1 MWAEAGPDKM
11 WRQTSAAMAERHGG
25 ECVHLCV
32 YLRTVCGCPRCV
44 SPKDSALCLLLHLP
58 VGERRVV
65 RTLACVP
72 TPRLQLCDMANVN
85 RCCTG
90 QEVAA
95 LWELLVP
102 LTELGEVVTA
112 QQETAGRTPPPG
124 LNYSA
129 QGPFWSAT
137 PTFFASVLNEPDL
150 LFWLQLICGA
160 WLRTLKKTGTSTG
173 FSLDLN
179 SPGLYKV
186 WPWSSLGDL
195 WKRLQIRWQQTAAP
209 F

>member
-1 MWAEAGPDKM
+1 MTRQNVRANKRCDGRAPAGGVCA
-11 WRQTSAAMAERHGG
+11 SVCICG
-25 ECVHLCV
+25 LCV
-32 YLRTVCGCPRCV
+32 AVLAACP
-44 SPKDSALCLLLHLP
+44 PKTPLCLLLHLP

-102 LTELGEVVTA
+102 LTPLGEVVTA
-112 QQETAGRTPPPG
+112 QQETARGTPPPG
-124 LNYSA
+124 LSYSA

-137 PTFFASVLNEPDL
+137 PTFFASILNEADL
-150 LFWLQLICGA
+150 LFWLLLICGE
-160 WLRTLKKTGTSTG
+160 WLRTLKKTGT
-173 FSLDLN
+173 
-179 SPGLYKV
+179 
-186 WPWSSLGDL
+186 
-195 WKRLQIRWQQTAAP
+195 
-209 F
+209 